1 MWDLFV
7 EGKIMLNHNF
17 RLIFLVLI
25 GVILALALAYVSTQP
40 NRASPG
46 LVFSGQV
53 NNEPDTPAQKPLPR
67 PYGKIKLP
75 AELSMSLAEQEI
87 RTEGTP
93 VTIIVSVLSA
103 IPVGSGI
110 VTLKIPPIGG
120 EPARTEVLWS
130 GKPSGFVTETVE
142 YGSGVLPAGKYQFVA
157 IFEFTPNRED
167 AEKLTVSKSLYLDVR
182 STAILS
188 SNVSFDHI
196 KRVELWTELQDR
208 VLLAMRPGLATADPQ
223 TRNRELALIEARDPG
238 IIARK
243 IAELRLS
250 DPDVVR
256 KIMELNR
263 TKADVTTGSSE
274 TQNGRNGPP
283 APEMAAPVR
292 KRLAE
297 N

>member
-1 MWDLFV
+1 
-7 EGKIMLNHNF
+7 MLSQNF

-25 GVILALALAYVSTQP
+25 GVILALALTYVSTQP
-40 NRASPG
+40 YRTSPG
-46 LVFSGQV
+46 LVFSDQV
-53 NNEPDTPAQKPLPR
+53 NIKPDMSTQRPLPS

-93 VTIIVSVLSA
+93 VTIIVSALSA

-182 STAILS
+182 PTAILS

-196 KRVELWTELQDR
+196 KRVELWTELQGR
-208 VLLAMRPGLATADPQ
+208 VLLTMRPGLATADQ
-223 TRNRELALIEARDPG
+223 QMRDRELALIEARDPG

-243 IAELRLS
+243 IAELKLS
-250 DPDVVR
+250 DPDVSR
-256 KIMELNR
+256 RIMELNR
-263 TKADVTTGSSE
+263 TKVDTTAAVGDA
-274 TQNGRNGPP
+274 QDGRSGLP
-283 APEMAAPVR
+283 APEVAVPVR